1 MKIYLIVLILFGLY
15 FWVQIKKAPD
25 EKAKRAIINKA
36 IVYGFILVVFILAA
50 LGRIHWLGAVF
61 AALLPI
67 VKAIL
72 VYGVRFFPLLARI
85 YLKQEGSGSNPDS
98 KTPSKSMDLTEA
110 RKILEVDAQASKEEI
125 QKAYKRQ
132 IQKNHPDRGGNEY
145 FASML
150 NEARDLLISNLKK

>member
-25 EKAKRAIINKA
+25 EKAKRAIISKT
-36 IVYGFILVVFILAA
+36 IIYGFILVVFILAA
-50 LGRIHWLGAVF
+50 LGRIHWLGAIL

-72 VYGVRFFPLLARI
+72 VYGLRFFPLLARI
-85 YLKQEGSGSNPDS
+85 YSTQESPS
-98 KTPSKSMDLTEA
+98 TPTTSKSMDLAEA
-110 RKILEVDAQASKEEI
+110 RKILDVDATASEEEI

-132 IQKNHPDRGGNEY
+132 IQKAHPDRGGNEY